1 MPSLVQCGKGLA
13 ENGMG
18 TQFHG
23 LFYMIIGMIIGMAI
37 ALHIAPMEKWKEIEA
52 QFLRLH
58 VPVQAG
64 AYAFLLVLYCGFT
77 LESPTFI
84 YFQF

>member
-1 MPSLVQCGKGLA
+1 
-13 ENGMG
+13 MG

-23 LFYMIIGMIIGMAI
+23 LFYMIIGMAI
-37 ALHIAPMEKWKEIEA
+37 ALHIVPMEKWKEIEA

-84 YFQF
+84 YFKF